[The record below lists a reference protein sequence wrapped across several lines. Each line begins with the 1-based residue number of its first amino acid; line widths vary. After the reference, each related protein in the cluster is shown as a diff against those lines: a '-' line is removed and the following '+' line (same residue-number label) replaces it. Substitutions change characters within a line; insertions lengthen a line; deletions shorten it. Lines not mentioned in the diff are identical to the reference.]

1 VRLLIGDE
9 VFRVKETT
17 NSAQRKDLIAVGIL
31 GFLMLQLLG
40 LIWCSDESRAQVGD
54 GVEEAEGTAVGKG
67 AKGAGE
73 KQHLLAPGPASASV
87 SAAVGTNDT
96 NQRGGE
102 EGASGSDSE
111 EEYKDADGGHSRDAY
126 IV

>member
-1 VRLLIGDE
+1 

-40 LIWCSDESRAQVGD
+40 LIWCSDESRSQVGD
-54 GVEEAEGTAVGKG
+54 PVEEAEGTAVGKG

-73 KQHLLAPGPASASV
+73 KQHLLAPGPASASA

-96 NQRGGE
+96 KRGGE
-102 EGASGSDSE
+102 EGGVGASGSDSE